1 MKLVI
6 PVGGMGTRLQPHTFS
21 KPKSLMSVA
30 GKPILGHILDM
41 FKGTDFEEV
50 IFITGNMGEK
60 IQLYVNSRYSFKTR
74 FVLQKEPLGL
84 GHAIYQAAP
93 FFGNSPVLII
103 LGDTILDLDFKKFVH
118 SKKSVLGVKHIETNA
133 RRFGIA
139 FTNKNGTVKKLIE
152 KPDIE
157 SGLALVGIYLI
168 QNGKLLFE
176 TLRKIINNNQKK
188 LKEYQ
193 LTDALQKMIEKGQSF
208 STTMIDGWFDC
219 GGMGALLA
227 TNRFLLPR
235 NARAPE
241 RISKKNIIIKP
252 VNIHESCE
260 VFQSIIGPYT
270 TIAEG
275 ARITKCQIS
284 NSIIEDNAVVSEC
297 LLEDSIIGSNA
308 VLKGNKI
315 NLNLGHSSVVEL
327 G

>member
-6 PVGGMGTRLQPHTFS
+6 PVAGMGTRLQPHTFS

-93 FFGNSPVLII
+93 FFGDSAVLII
-103 LGDTILDLDFKKFVH
+103 LGDTILDMDFKKFVQ
-118 SKKSVLGVKHIETNA
+118 SKKSVLGVKRIDVNA
-133 RRFGIA
+133 RRFGVA
-139 FTNKNGTVKKLIE
+139 FTDKNGIVKKLVE

-168 QNGKLLFE
+168 KNGVLLFK
-176 TLRKIINNNQKK
+176 TLRKMVNNNQRK

-193 LTDALQKMIEKGQSF
+193 LTDALQKMIEKGESF
-208 STTMIDGWFDC
+208 STSMIDGWFDC
-219 GGMGALLA
+219 GGMSALLA
-227 TNRFLLPR
+227 TNRYLLPR
-235 NARAPE
+235 NSRVPDH
-241 RISKKNIIIKP
+241 IGKKNIIIQP
-252 VNIHESCE
+252 VNIHDSCE
-260 VFQSIIGPYT
+260 VFQSIIGPYA

-275 ARITKCQIS
+275 SRITKCQIA

>member
-6 PVGGMGTRLQPHTFS
+6 PVAGMGTRLQPHTFS
-21 KPKSLMSVA
+21 KPKALMSVA

-74 FVLQKEPLGL
+74 FVIQKEPLGL

-93 FFGNSPVLII
+93 FFGASPVLII

-118 SKKSVLGVKHIETNA
+118 SKKSALGVKHIDSNA
-133 RRFGIA
+133 RRYGVA
-139 FTNKNGTVKKLIE
+139 FTDKNGAVKKLIE

-168 QNGKLLFE
+168 KNGSLLFE
-176 TLRKIINNNQKK
+176 ILRKMVGSGKK
-188 LKEYQ
+188 NKKEFQ
-193 LTDALQKMIEKGQSF
+193 LTDALQRMIELGQSF

-219 GGMGALLA
+219 GGMASLLA
-227 TNRFLLPR
+227 TNRYLLPR
-235 NARAPE
+235 NARVPE
-241 RISKKNIIIKP
+241 HISKKNIIIQP

-275 ARITKCQIS
+275 SRITKCQIA

-297 LLEDSIIGSNA
+297 LLQDSIIGSNA

-315 NLNLGHSSVVEL
+315 NLNIGHSSVVEL

>member
-6 PVGGMGTRLQPHTFS
+6 PVAGMGTRLQPHTFS
-21 KPKSLMSVA
+21 TPKSLMSVA

-60 IQLYVNSRYSFKTR
+60 IQLYVNSHYSFKTR
-74 FVLQKEPLGL
+74 FVFQKEPLGL
-84 GHAIYQAAP
+84 GHALYQAAP
-93 FFGNSPVLII
+93 FFGNSSVLII
-103 LGDTILDLDFKKFVH
+103 LGDTILDLDFTKFVR
-118 SKKSVLGVKHIETNA
+118 SKKSVLGVKQIDTNA
-133 RRFGIA
+133 RRFGVA
-139 FTNKNGTVKKLIE
+139 FTNKNGIVKKLVE

-176 TLRKIINNNQKK
+176 TLRNMVNNGQRKK
-188 LKEYQ
+188 KEYQ
-193 LTDALQKMIEKGQSF
+193 LTDALQKMIEKGSTF

-219 GGMGALLA
+219 GGMSSLLA
-227 TNRFLLPR
+227 TNRYLLPR
-235 NARAPE
+235 NARVPN
-241 RISKKNIIIKP
+241 RISKKNIIIQP
-252 VNIHESCE
+252 VNVHESCE
-260 VFQSIIGPYT
+260 VVQSIIGPYT

-275 ARITKCQIS
+275 SHIIKCQIA
-284 NSIIEDNAVVSEC
+284 NSIIEKNAMVSEC
-297 LLEDSIIGSNA
+297 LLEDSIIGENA

-315 NLNLGHSSVVEL
+315 KLNLGHSSVVEL

>member
-41 FKGTDFEEV
+41 FKGTDIEEV

-74 FVLQKEPLGL
+74 FVFQKEPLGL

-93 FFGNSPVLII
+93 FFGNSPVIII
-103 LGDTILDLDFKKFVH
+103 LGDTILDFNVKKFVH
-118 SKKSVLGVKHIETNA
+118 SKKSVLGVKHVDTNA

-139 FTNKNGTVKKLIE
+139 FTNSNGTVKKLIE
-152 KPDIE
+152 KPDVE
-157 SGLALVGIYLI
+157 SGLALVGIYLV
-168 QNGKLLFE
+168 QNGNLLFE
-176 TLRKIINNNQKK
+176 TLRKMITSNERK
-188 LKEYQ
+188 LKEFQ
-193 LTDALQKMIEKGQSF
+193 LTDALQRMIQKGQSF
-208 STTMIDGWFDC
+208 STMPIDGWFDC
-219 GGMGALLA
+219 GGMSALLA
-227 TNRFLLPR
+227 TNRYLLPR

-241 RISKKNIIIKP
+241 HIGKKNIIIHP

-270 TIAEG
+270 TVAEG
-275 ARITKCQIS
+275 VRITKCQIA
-284 NSIIEDNAVVSEC
+284 NSIIEKNATVSEC
-297 LLEDSIIGSNA
+297 LLEDSIIGENA
-308 VLKGNKI
+308 VLKGNII

>member
-6 PVGGMGTRLQPHTFS
+6 PVAGMGTRLQPHTFS

-60 IQLYVNSRYSFKTR
+60 IQLYVNSHYSFKTR

-103 LGDTILDLDFKKFVH
+103 LGDTILDLDFRKFAL
-118 SKKSVLGVKHIETNA
+118 SKKSVLGVKRVDTNA
-133 RRFGIA
+133 RRFGVA
-139 FTNKNGTVKKLIE
+139 FTDKNGTVKKLVE

-168 QNGKLLFE
+168 KNGNLLFE
-176 TLRKIINNNQKK
+176 TLRKMVNHKQKK

-193 LTDALQKMIEKGQSF
+193 LTDALQKMIENGESF

-219 GGMGALLA
+219 GGMSALLA
-227 TNRFLLPR
+227 TNRYLLPR
-235 NARAPE
+235 NARVPDHIGK
-241 RISKKNIIIKP
+241 RNIIIQP

-275 ARITKCQIS
+275 SRITKCQIA